1 MINFVLWII
10 VVAAALQLPPLPP
23 PPPPPPPP
31 LPLAQTQ
38 PQQDPASIEGIVVD
52 GSTNMPLANVS
63 LSRNGALISLGSVAD
78 LVLLDLINNTSGSV
92 ITDSEGHFS
101 IEGINPGSVTIFARK
116 PGYMDLRPEGHRITG
131 NSTGVIFALTPRQR
145 LQGVVLRMFPAAIVT
160 GRVVDL
166 RGQPVASV
174 NVTAFRQGY
183 DDMGELVPKNVTS
196 VQTDDRGEFR
206 FSTLGPGAY
215 SFLFEKNFIRFV
227 QGNPASYYAVYY
239 PGARDLRSAAV
250 LSIDGGAETRLNN
263 LILPSGRGGI
273 LTIHVTREASA
284 GPTTQVVIWRPG
296 DPTDTTNG
304 NFPDPSE
311 GIAGQLPPGTYQ
323 IEIDTGKSRGY
334 ARVEL
339 GEEDLRIN
347 VNVPNPA
354 TIVGRAG
361 IGAPHDDAQFK
372 PVQNARLSLIDTIA
386 NNSANRPTL
395 VSAADGRFT
404 NPSVKPGLF
413 YVSSFALPPNMY
425 LLAVREG
432 DRDVF
437 GEKFPIDGGN
447 IDLNLI
453 VGEGPGTVRGT
464 VIDGRGNKVAGAAV
478 ALMPD
483 DRTQKAL
490 MLSKNTDG
498 NGVFE
503 IQAAPGSYHLYSWT
517 EMDGAAYRN
526 QEFMKKYDD
535 RGKPVRIEK
544 NGKVTADL
552 NPVDEITGH

>member
-1 MINFVLWII
+1 MGSTLWII
-10 VVAAALQLPPLPP
+10 VLAAALQLPPPSPPLPP
-23 PPPPPPPP
+23 P
-31 LPLAQTQ
+31 LAQAQ
-38 PQQDPASIEGIVVD
+38 PQQDPASIEGTVVD
-52 GSTNMPLANVS
+52 GSTNMPLANVNV
-63 LSRNGALISLGSVAD
+63 SRNTFLASPVSISDLPSLDVINSSSGAV
-78 LVLLDLINNTSGSV
+78 T
-92 ITDSEGHFS
+92 TDSEGHF
-101 IEGINPGSVTIFARK
+101 IMEGINPGSVTIFARK
-116 PGYMDLRPEGHRITG
+116 PGYIDLRPAGHKIPG
-131 NSTGVIFALTPRQR
+131 NSTGVTFPLASRQR
-145 LQGVVLRMFPAAIVT
+145 LQGMVLRIFPAAIVT

-166 RGQPVASV
+166 RGQPVPSV
-174 NVTAFRQGY
+174 NVTAFRQSY
-183 DDMGELVPKNVTS
+183 DDMGEPDPRSVTL

-206 FSTLGPGAY
+206 FSSLGPGAY
-215 SFLFEKNFIRFV
+215 SFRFEKNFIRFA

-239 PGARDLRSAAV
+239 TGTRDLRNAAV
-250 LSIDGGAETRLNN
+250 ISIDGGTETRLNN
-263 LILPSGRGGI
+263 VILPSGRGGT
-273 LTIHVTREASA
+273 LTIHVTREANA

-296 DPTDTTNG
+296 DPTDTTSG
-304 NFPDPSE
+304 NFPDPNE

-354 TIVGRAG
+354 TIIGQAG
-361 IGAPHDDAQFK
+361 MGDPHDEAQFK
-372 PVQNARLSLIDTIA
+372 PVQNARLNLVDTFA
-386 NNSANRPTL
+386 NTSANRPTL
-395 VSAADGRFT
+395 VSGADGRFT

-413 YVSSFALPPNMY
+413 HVSSFTLPPNMY

-437 GEKFPIDGGN
+437 GEKFQIDGGN
-447 IDLNLI
+447 IDLNMI

-464 VIDGRGNKVAGAAV
+464 VTDARGNKVAGAAV

-483 DRTQKAL
+483 DRTQRAL
-490 MLSKNTDG
+490 MLSKNTDV

-503 IQAAPGSYHLYSWT
+503 FQAAPGSYHLYSWI

-535 RGKPVRIEK
+535 RGTPVRIEK
-544 NGKVTADL
+544 KGKVAADL